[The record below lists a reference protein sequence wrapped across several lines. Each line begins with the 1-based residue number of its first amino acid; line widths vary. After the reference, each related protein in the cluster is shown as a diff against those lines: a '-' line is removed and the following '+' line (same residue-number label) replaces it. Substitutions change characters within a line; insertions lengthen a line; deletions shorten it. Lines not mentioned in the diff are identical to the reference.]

1 MRSLQLHSPSGRSL
15 QLRPNI
21 NLKNVYFSKVG
32 SAYQIKDQ
40 GGTYYLTLQ
49 VVGWVDV
56 FTRKENK
63 DVIINNLK
71 YCQVHKGLKIYAF
84 VIMSNHI
91 HLIVRS
97 ETESLSDTIGDFK
110 KICFQSF
117 KEAIIRK

>member
-1 MRSLQLHSPSGRSL
+1 L

-84 VIMSNHI
+84 VIM
-91 HLIVRS
+91 V
-97 ETESLSDTIGDFK
+97 
-110 KICFQSF
+110 
-117 KEAIIRK
+117 IIFI